1 MWEAIKIKK
10 NVKKCWGELKEKK
23 KSKTKQKTEVPPLSE
38 EHGSDILTSGKPEPR
53 VAEPI
58 LVWLLG
64 PLSG

>member
-1 MWEAIKIKK
+1 MLGR
-10 NVKKCWGELKEKK
+10 VKRKKK